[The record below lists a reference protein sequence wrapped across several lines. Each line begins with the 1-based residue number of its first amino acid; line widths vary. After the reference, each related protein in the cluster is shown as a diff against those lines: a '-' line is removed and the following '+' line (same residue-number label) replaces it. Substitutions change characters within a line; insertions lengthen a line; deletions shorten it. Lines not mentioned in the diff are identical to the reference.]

1 MDSDLVRGLR
11 SRGLDVLTA
20 VDAGMI
26 RRSDEDHL
34 SLAAGQSRALYSF
47 NVADYH
53 QIHTNWVVAG
63 RTHSG
68 VILSRQKR
76 YSTGEQIR
84 RLVHLIGSISA
95 ESMANR
101 AEFLSR
107 W

>member
-11 SRGLDVLTA
+11 TRGLDVLTA

-26 RRSDEDHL
+26 RRRDEDHL
-34 SLAAGQSRALYSF
+34 SLAAEQRRALYSF

-53 QIHTNWVVAG
+53 QIHTSWVTAG
-63 RTHSG
+63 RQHSG
-68 VILSRQKR
+68 IILSQQKR

-84 RLVHLIGSISA
+84 RLVHLIGSISS

-101 AEFLSR
+101 TEFLSR